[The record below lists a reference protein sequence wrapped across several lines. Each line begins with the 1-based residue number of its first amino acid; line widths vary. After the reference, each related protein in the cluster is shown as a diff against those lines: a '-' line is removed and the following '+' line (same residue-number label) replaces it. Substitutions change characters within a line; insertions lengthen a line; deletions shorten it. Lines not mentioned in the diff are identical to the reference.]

1 MFDTESPQTV
11 QLEAGPKSGSKARK
25 HKASTAAAAS
35 QPPAGARHSWIPHM
49 SRDAAVSLL
58 TGMTSRKERLF
69 LRDSAA
75 AHSQD
80 MPQRVVPTANLPAL
94 SKDKQQE
101 LFSQLLDVL
110 QGSSVDSSI
119 LVGAAADAAQ
129 QVPPAAAGS
138 AQVGGSRHVGQAQSQ
153 RIEGAS
159 HAAASTRHTAAACLR

>member
-1 MFDTESPQTV
+1 
-11 QLEAGPKSGSKARK
+11 
-25 HKASTAAAAS
+25 
-35 QPPAGARHSWIPHM
+35 M